1 MTYVLFGIVAV
12 LLAYI
17 AVQELG
23 IRGVRKE
30 FREEREAM
38 SLERTAWA
46 NERRDLNNRIQVP
59 EAAPYMTPG
68 TDAPPVQHVPFDD
81 DDAFNKALEE
91 PGVEWPS

>member
-1 MTYVLFGIVAV
+1 MTYVLFGIIAALLVYVVAQRV
-12 LLAYI
+12 EMRSLHT
-17 AVQELG
+17 
-23 IRGVRKE
+23 E
-30 FREEREAM
+30 FREEREAT

>member
-12 LLAYI
+12 LLSYV
-17 AVQELG
+17 AVQKRELRSA
-23 IRGVRKE
+23 RGE
-30 FREEREAM
+30 FKEERQAM

-59 EAAPYMTPG
+59 EAAPYMDPG
-68 TDAPPVQHVPFDD
+68 TGAPPAQHVPFEDD
-81 DDAFNKALEE
+81 EAFRKAILE